1 MECFYNIKVILTF
14 GGILVVSVQFNQTS
28 ILWLSVQLY
37 RVFKSTADTE
47 NVVAADLTLQLL
59 IQLSHRKIFEIKP
72 FDI

>member
-1 MECFYNIKVILTF
+1 MLDGMFLQYQGFID
-14 GGILVVSVQFNQTS
+14 VSVQFSQTS